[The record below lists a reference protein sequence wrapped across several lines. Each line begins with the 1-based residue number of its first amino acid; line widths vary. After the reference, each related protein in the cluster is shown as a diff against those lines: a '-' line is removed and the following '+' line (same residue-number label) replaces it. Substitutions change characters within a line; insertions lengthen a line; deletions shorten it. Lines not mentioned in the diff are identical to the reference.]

1 MSIRRSLYF
10 IAALIPAF
18 YIVYLISCYGVDIPF
33 WDQWNGMVPLLG
45 KMSAGK
51 LSLADLWVQH
61 NEHRVP
67 FPKTIMLLLAFLTDW
82 NIICE
87 LYVNVALGCLIF
99 LFTIMLLRLSGLSR
113 PTGEPY
119 WLPIVFSP
127 LIFSPV
133 QFENWLWGWQIQIF
147 LNVLAGI
154 AAVWSLARWP
164 GQWKGIIL
172 STLCAIVSSYSFNN
186 GLLIW
191 LASSVMFAQKGW
203 KRKHM
208 AVWFT
213 AFLMTAAFYY
223 YEYKIPSHHPSLLVF
238 IHHPY
243 DFIRYVL
250 AYIGAPLGCLG
261 FGFKAR
267 IAYCIAIVAT
277 TMLVSSAIFVF
288 RSGKEEFNKLLPWMA
303 LAAYAFLSAFATG
316 VGRVGF
322 GVEQALCPR
331 YTTFSTLFIISSFVF
346 SVSGIGLY
354 KRTRGQ
360 LPEKGV
366 IALSSLSTLLILS
379 FVLSFSYGRN
389 GMIHWR
395 DPLRN
400 AAPCLKNADTA
411 SEECLKIYYAQPE
424 VVREGIKFLSSQKL
438 SLFRNMFDKII
449 NGTPNGMSEF
459 RSTNCDGFIDVV
471 NGISPA
477 PASLT
482 ISKTL
487 SVDGWMAI
495 SAKDGIVPDAVFVTL
510 SDENGKK
517 IYIKAR
523 RTPRLDVKEYFKQP
537 RMPDPGYTAFI
548 DVSTLSGK
556 YTLGLSRVYKGTLE
570 SCQQFSLPLFIKR

>member
-1 MSIRRSLYF
+1 MSVRRGLYF

-18 YIVYLISCYGVDIPF
+18 YIVYLISCYGVDIPY
-33 WDQWNGMVPLLG
+33 WDQWELVPLLG
-45 KMSAGK
+45 KMHAGK

-61 NEHRVP
+61 NEHRVL
-67 FPKTIMLLLAFLTDW
+67 FPKMIMLLLAFLTDW
-82 NIICE
+82 DIICE

-113 PTGEPY
+113 PSGEPY
-119 WLPIVFSP
+119 WLPIVFSL

-133 QFENWLWGWQIQIF
+133 QFENWLWGWQIQMF
-147 LNVLAGI
+147 LNVLAGV

-172 STLCAIVSSYSFNN
+172 STPCAIVSSYSFNN

-191 LASSVMFAQKGW
+191 LAASVMFAQKGW
-203 KRKHM
+203 KGKYI

-223 YEYKIPSHHPSLLVF
+223 YGYEKPSHHPSLQVF

-250 AYIGAPLGCLG
+250 AYIGAPLGCLS
-261 FGFKAR
+261 FGLKTD
-267 IAYCIAIVAT
+267 IAICIALVAT
-277 TMLVSSAIFVF
+277 IMLVSSAIFVY
-288 RSGKEEFNKLLPWMA
+288 RSSKEDFSKLLPWMA
-303 LAAYAFLSAFATG
+303 LAAYAFLSALATG
-316 VGRVGF
+316 VGRVGL
-322 GVEQALCPR
+322 GAEQALAPR
-331 YTTFSTLFIISSFVF
+331 YTTFSTLFIISSIAVF
-346 SVSGIGLY
+346 VSGIGLY
-354 KRTRGQ
+354 KRTCGQ

-389 GMIHWR
+389 EMIHWR
-395 DPLRN
+395 NPLRS

-411 SEECLKIYYAQPE
+411 SEECLRKFYPNPE
-424 VVREGIKFLSSQKL
+424 IVRERVKILSSQKL

-449 NGTPNGMSEF
+449 KGTPNGMSES
-459 RSTNCDGFIDVV
+459 RSTICDGFIDVV

-482 ISKTL
+482 ISNTL
-487 SVDGWMAI
+487 SVVGWMAI
-495 SAKDGIVPDAVFVTL
+495 SAKDGVVPDAVFVTL
-510 SDENGKK
+510 SDENGIK

-523 RTPRLDVKEYFKQP
+523 RTPRPDVNKAYKQP
-537 RMPDPGYTAFI
+537 RMPDPGYTVFI

-556 YTLGLSRVYKGTLE
+556 YTLGLSRIYKGTLE
-570 SCQQFSLPLFIKR
+570 SCQQFSLPLFITR